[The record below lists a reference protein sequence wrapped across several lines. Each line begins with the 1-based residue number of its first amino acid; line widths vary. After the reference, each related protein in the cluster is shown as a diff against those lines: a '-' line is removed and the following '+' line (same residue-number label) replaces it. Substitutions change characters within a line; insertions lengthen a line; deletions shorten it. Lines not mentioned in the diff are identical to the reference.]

1 MSFSSLFRKAIAVSA
16 VVSSFAACLPVQA
29 QTMTPVS
36 WNDVVN
42 FKLDMSSLQPV
53 PSGSE
58 EFNTMYCQFGVRGVP
73 RSEVDD
79 FSPGP
84 GYEYYQPTW
93 ERKTINTAHGALSL
107 ELPSPSSFNQRDY
120 TFPDGRMLQHYSI
133 VSNTQFR
140 FGPFVRFSMMNMATG
155 ASCGINREFRLDV
168 EKRSLKEIE
177 RIHNENVQANIRS
190 GKLAKANVLKP
201 IRLTIGGKQALILP
215 VEAYDLGVYTYGK
228 LLIEYKKGVVAHLSK
243 ETGPAYIGQPAG
255 VPELD
260 LSLFRVAESI
270 R

>member
-1 MSFSSLFRKAIAVSA
+1 
-16 VVSSFAACLPVQA
+16 
-29 QTMTPVS
+29 MTPVS

-73 RSEVDD
+73 RFEVDD

-140 FGPFVRFSMMNMATG
+140 FGPFVRFSMMNMVTG

-168 EKRSLKEIE
+168 EKRSLKDIE

-228 LLIEYKKGVVAHLSK
+228 LLVEYKKGIVAHLSK
-243 ETGPAYIGQPAG
+243 ETGPASIGQPAG